1 MVLFLSEEP
10 QHQLKQN
17 YLFPFPAG
25 LKIYWAD

>member
-10 QHQLKQN
+10 QNQLKQN
-17 YLFPFPAG
+17 YLCPFPAG